1 MKSGSVVWIGHLHF
15 GLVVLPVS
23 LYAAA
28 RAETTRFK
36 RIHRRKKPVSRALP
50 GSLAFLN
57 GYAPADRYAGDPRL
71 DYPLAQNGA
80 APETHN
86 HDWRSQPEE
95 YEYVPVRQVLQSEA
109 TGEEIR
115 PQELVKGYE
124 YGPNQFAV
132 IEPAAI
138 EQAAVETSETI
149 DLFHFVKAQEVDPIY
164 FERSYYVAPNSGGE
178 KTYALLLEAMRR
190 EGYFGIARIGMHKRE
205 HMLILRP
212 TEKAI
217 VAHTMFYV
225 NEVRHVPEFEVDR
238 ALINEKEL
246 RIAQALIEGY
256 AGVFEPE
263 TFKDIY
269 QERIQRLIHQELSR
283 TPEREPATPPRSE
296 KIVPDL
302 MESLRLSL
310 AQIELQKEQPDSR
323 QKKAA
328 RKRSLPKKKAQKE
341 KVLA

>member
-1 MKSGSVVWIGHLHF
+1 MKSGSIVWTGHLHF

-36 RIHRRKKPVSRALP
+36 RIHRRKKPVARAL
-50 GSLAFLN
+50 SYLN
-57 GYAPADRYAGDPRL
+57 DLYDPADIYAGDPRVDHPSL
-71 DYPLAQNGA
+71 PNGGG
-80 APETHN
+80 PETRHY
-86 HDWRSQPEE
+86 DSSRQPDD
-95 YEYVPVRQVLQSEA
+95 YEYAPVRQVLQSEA

-115 PQELVKGYE
+115 PHELVKGYE

-149 DLFHFVKAQEVDPIY
+149 DLFHFVKGEEVDPIY

-178 KTYALLLEAMRR
+178 KAYALLLEAMRK
-190 EGYFGIARIGMHKRE
+190 EGYFGVARIGMHKRE

-212 TEKAI
+212 TENAI
-217 VAHTMFYV
+217 VAHTMFYA
-225 NEVRHVPEFEVDR
+225 NEVRRVPEFQVDR
-238 ALINEKEL
+238 SLINEKEL
-246 RIAQALIEGY
+246 RVAEALIEGY

-263 TFKDIY
+263 KLKDIY
-269 QERIQRLIHQELSR
+269 QERIQGLIHQELSR
-283 TPEREPATPPRSE
+283 TPEHEPATPARSE

-302 MESLRLSL
+302 MESIRLSL
-310 AQIELQKEQPDSR
+310 AQIESQKEKPEKP
-323 QKKAA
+323 KKAA
-328 RKRSLPKKKAQKE
+328 RKSAPPKKKAQNE